1 MASYQITIPGRPV
14 PKVRMTQKSKWSPR
28 AQASLQYQKTVA
40 WAAKAC
46 TKNTQL
52 FGPVRLS
59 VWVYLKPT
67 KKGQLPENRPDLSN
81 VIKAIEDG
89 LQYARV
95 VENDK
100 QIIEYGMSGYRLD
113 YNERVEITLEEISDE
128 GVAV

>member
-1 MASYQITIPGRPV
+1 MASYQITVPGRPV
-14 PKVRMTQKSKWSPR
+14 PKVRMTQRSKWSPR
-28 AQASLQYQKTVA
+28 AQASLQYQERVA
-40 WAAKAC
+40 WSAKAQ
-46 TKNTQL
+46 TRHAQL

-59 VWVYLKPT
+59 VWVYLRPT
-67 KKGQLPENRPDLSN
+67 QRGLLPENRPDLSN

-89 LQYARV
+89 LQYGGIV
-95 VENDK
+95 KNDR